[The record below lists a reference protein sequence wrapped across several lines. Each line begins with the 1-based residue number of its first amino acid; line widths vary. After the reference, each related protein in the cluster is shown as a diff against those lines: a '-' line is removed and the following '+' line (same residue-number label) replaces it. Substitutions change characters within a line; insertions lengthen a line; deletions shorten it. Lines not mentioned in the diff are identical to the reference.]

1 MGPVTRGASRGFKFL
16 AILGTAS
23 LSQISHALLSEGQTL
38 LTSVGLEDGLG
49 ATLRY
54 SIPVLPKE
62 VTVECRGAACDGC
75 NAFIYVEAT
84 EGSTTGSIRAV
95 LAKCEW
101 SWSLFCLRFWR
112 SRFAFS

>member
-1 MGPVTRGASRGFKFL
+1 MGVATRGASRGFKFL
-16 AILGTAS
+16 AVLGTAS
-23 LSQISHALLSEGQTL
+23 LSQISHASLSKGQTL
-38 LTSVGLEDGLG
+38 LTSVGFEDGLG

-62 VTVECRGAACDGC
+62 AMVECKGAARDGC
-75 NAFIYVEAT
+75 DAFIYVRAT

-101 SWSLFCLRFWR
+101 SWSLFCLRLR
-112 SRFAFS
+112 CSCFAFS